1 MARTLGS
8 LGVAG
13 LILAALS
20 QTSNGTKPRDKTVK
34 CACVIFVHNV
44 NHTVFEGRIRRAQF
58 TKWFKKDYPV
68 GHGGVKK
75 KKKKSPPREEKRKRR
90 PWLDLPRIYRVNYK
104 QK

>member
-68 GHGGVKK
+68 GGERIEIPAGATVLHFRRNVFGVC
-75 KKKKSPPREEKRKRR
+75 
-90 PWLDLPRIYRVNYK
+90 
-104 QK
+104 